1 MLGEWWIGKDVK
13 RSGRGLIE
21 GLSQHFPGGTEENHK
36 NLSQDSRSP
45 GMYMNTLPSE
55 YEAGV

>member
-1 MLGEWWIGKDVK
+1 VK

-45 GMYMNTLPSE
+45 GMYMNTLPSK